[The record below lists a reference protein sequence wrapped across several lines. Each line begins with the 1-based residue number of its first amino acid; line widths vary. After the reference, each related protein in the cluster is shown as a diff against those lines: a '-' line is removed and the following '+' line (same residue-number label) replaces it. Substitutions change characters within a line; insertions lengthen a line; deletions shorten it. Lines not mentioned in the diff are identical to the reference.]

1 MDKHTVKTERAVYS
15 YIRSNHMFDDCKH
28 IITGVSGGADSVCL
42 LLMLCDYVK
51 KYQPDVCIH
60 AVHFKIFL
68 FVI

>member
-42 LLMLCDYVK
+42 LLKM
-51 KYQPDVCIH
+51 CIRDR
-60 AVHFKIFL
+60 
-68 FVI
+68 